1 MELHKTQRGKDKL
14 VIDGYAY
21 VKNKYL
27 ANDRISYECAN
38 RRGSGK
44 GHKANT
50 CIARIHVD
58 TNGAVVKT
66 VNEHT
71 HGPDPT
77 LGEVLE
83 FEENIKQ
90 RAKDTQETAQQIL
103 TSQASILSESN
114 VYALP
119 KSY

>member
-27 ANDRISYECAN
+27 ANDRISYKCAN

-50 CIARIHVD
+50 NIARYLMHLNVLSGVHIVSI
-58 TNGAVVKT
+58 TY
-66 VNEHT
+66 VNSRN
-71 HGPDPT
+71 
-77 LGEVLE
+77 L
-83 FEENIKQ
+83 
-90 RAKDTQETAQQIL
+90 
-103 TSQASILSESN
+103 
-114 VYALP
+114 Y
-119 KSY
+119 